1 MEYELRKVNATDV
14 MLVTTIIAKL
24 GVRELKDCFQGQ
36 ETRALIANL
45 LEEKE
50 GNNDTAV
57 TSVGV
62 SVAFDIAGVV
72 LGNMSKCQTELFQL
86 LANVSNKKVSE
97 IASMGGTDFLEMLVE
112 VIKDNSRDFIGVAS
126 RLFNLKK

>member
-1 MEYELRKVNATDV
+1 MEYELRKVNAMDL

-24 GVRELKDCFQGQ
+24 GVRELKECFQGQ
-36 ETRALIANL
+36 ETRELIASL
-45 LEEKE
+45 AGEENKE
-50 GNNDTAV
+50 TAL

-72 LGNMSKCQTELFQL
+72 LGNMAKCQNELFQL

-112 VIKDNSRDFIGVAS
+112 VIKDNSGDFIGVAS
-126 RLFNLKK
+126 KLFNLKK